1 MRHARYLW
9 LVAVLFA
16 AVQPALAAPQFEQPL
31 LLTSA
36 GGSADGNLAGVL
48 LQRLGI
54 EYTANHAARVS
65 DLAGFKTL
73 VLVPG
78 FSSKGLGSA
87 GISRDQELTRVAALL
102 KAAKDEGIPV
112 LTLHLGGKAR
122 RGPQSDDFNRLAAEA
137 AGLMIVVAQGD
148 EDGFFSEIS
157 EGAGVPLVKAPN
169 IAGAMEPLGEAIVK
183 R

>member
-1 MRHARYLW
+1 MHHTLRNCIT
-9 LVAVLFA
+9 VLLL
-16 AVQPALAAPQFEQPL
+16 ALAVPAVAAPPFQQPM

-54 EYTANHAARVS
+54 EYTANHNAKAE
-65 DLAGFKTL
+65 DLEGFQTL

-87 GISRDQELTRVAALL
+87 GISREQEMERVSGLL
-102 KAAKDEGIPV
+102 KMAEEKGIAV

-122 RGPQSDDFNRLAAEA
+122 RGAQSDDFNRIAAEA
-137 AGLMIVVAQGD
+137 ADLLIVVEQGD
-148 EDGFFSEIS
+148 EDGFFTTIAESGEIPMHK
-157 EGAGVPLVKAPN
+157 VPA
-169 IAGAMEPLGEAIVK
+169 IAGAMEPLGEAIAK
-183 R
+183 